1 MLIREHLDRA
11 VGFEKSLAKLD
22 PVEDTELYVVFL
34 MRAATNRM
42 NAALHALDVTEE
54 GPVVAAGARVGDLNH
69 SYKPSLWV
77 ELSPDVVKLLSALK
91 SIEDLRPQYVRGPDL
106 LTSELVAAC
115 KRAHEEIV
123 SGTEE
128 MIGHRKARV

>member
-1 MLIREHLDRA
+1 MLIREHLERA
-11 VGFEKSLAKLD
+11 AAFEAGIAKLD

-54 GPVVAAGARVGDLNH
+54 GPVAPGKRVGDLNH
-69 SYKPSLWV
+69 SYKPALYV
-77 ELSPDVVKLLSALK
+77 ELPVEVQALLRELA

-106 LTSELVAAC
+106 LTFELAAAC
-115 KRAHEEIV
+115 SRSHQAV
-123 SGTEE
+123 VAGTSD
-128 MIGHRKARV
+128 IIARGKATA